1 MRTLQRAQAALE
13 AADDFSGAAIVG
25 AAAVLALKR
34 AAVLRVLADA
44 ERGANST
51 TPEAPSP
58 RADQFAAAGQWVDAD
73 DEPSFVRQAAVA
85 ESAGAEPADAIDNSG
100 SPGWGEQQPV
110 SSLAPLSENS
120 TSSHRNGRPP
130 SLQLPAAIVKEEG
143 ATSAAAPSVLRAN
156 VPSIAD
162 FQIIR
167 PISKGA
173 FGRVY
178 LARKKATG
186 DSFAVK
192 VQRKDKALGR
202 GASAKRVMSERDI
215 LVHADHPFVVKLFF
229 CFQSR
234 HNLYLVME
242 YLAGGDLH
250 ALLKRVGFL
259 EEQLASIYLAEI
271 VLGLEYLHEVLGIVH
286 RDLKPE
292 NVLLSTS
299 GHIKLTDFGL
309 SWARVGNVGAENRSA
324 TTDDAARASILAT
337 QSSPP
342 SIPTAPP
349 APVDTSAPAAES
361 EDAHSNSQN
370 ARASR
375 CFSVVGSPHY
385 VAPEVLRAT
394 GHSTPVDWWALGVIA
409 FELLTG
415 RLPFGNGSIS
425 NVQDSVLAGDIKWP
439 AGKEA
444 QRISGVARDLISR
457 LLMLHVKERLG
468 TVRGALEVREHDFF
482 RAVSWADLL
491 RHNSFYIPL
500 PTDAEAGPGAPQ
512 PSPPSP
518 ATGGPPTSP
527 QSPIGSPERGFA
539 GGSGRLSF
547 GKGSFGEDGHSS
559 LAHDPLASHLLAG
572 PGHPDET
579 QLRGSGERGAGGGLR
594 VPLEAASPASNQLLN
609 FDYISSSNLMRINEE
624 AKQNAGSVSH
634 HDACKVCK
642 LHTLH
647 LTDAWIAVSDFEA
660 PPAPFVDVPL
670 REAVA
675 EGGIELTFKENLVR
689 ITAVADERLQAERG
703 IEVWFK
709 NESAPVSGLTHWG
722 TYSYARWW
730 KGLAAQYTDAMASE
744 SVAEPLYSYAELE
757 HEDAGPVRVL
767 LGAARTGGR
776 VKFCLGKAKAFGIK
790 RTVHRISFAH
800 EELVGKRTT
809 ITWEN
814 D

>member
-1 MRTLQRAQAALE
+1 MNFKATSFFSYCGSNLSAVSGRVTISRIMSSSDASSAQTFTTASVFGCSSVAEHVVVCRLCERQISFRLMAEHTRCCVLATQSLQEVAAFNHRLQTVASKLRGKISERQRLAAPATPLVEKVSFIASVLSALSQLWALAALWAIAAVALWYGQSSRGRTSSNASPTRASLRLRSPRASPSAPCGSAHASPASSTGSRRSGGGGGAAGASPNKWPLTPSAADAPIDPLSDTSLLEEAAAALNRLVVSEPTAVQSPAPAAVRTLQRAQAALE

-25 AAAVLALKR
+25 AAAALALKR

-44 ERGANST
+44 ELGANST

-58 RADQFAAAGQWVDAD
+58 RADQFAAGQWVDAD

-85 ESAGAEPADAIDNSG
+85 ERAGAEPADAIDNSG

-518 ATGGPPTSP
+518 ATGGPPKSP
-527 QSPIGSPERGFA
+527 QSPIGSP
-539 GGSGRLSF
+539 SG
-547 GKGSFGEDGHSS
+547 
-559 LAHDPLASHLLAG
+559 A
-572 PGHPDET
+572 
-579 QLRGSGERGAGGGLR
+579 LR
-594 VPLEAASPASNQLLN
+594 VGVAA
-609 FDYISSSNLMRINEE
+609 
-624 AKQNAGSVSH
+624 
-634 HDACKVCK
+634 
-642 LHTLH
+642 
-647 LTDAWIAVSDFEA
+647 
-660 PPAPFVDVPL
+660 
-670 REAVA
+670 
-675 EGGIELTFKENLVR
+675 
-689 ITAVADERLQAERG
+689 
-703 IEVWFK
+703 
-709 NESAPVSGLTHWG
+709 
-722 TYSYARWW
+722 
-730 KGLAAQYTDAMASE
+730 
-744 SVAEPLYSYAELE
+744 
-757 HEDAGPVRVL
+757 
-767 LGAARTGGR
+767 
-776 VKFCLGKAKAFGIK
+776 
-790 RTVHRISFAH
+790 
-800 EELVGKRTT
+800 
-809 ITWEN
+809 
-814 D
+814 